1 MQQGAQPLAAVA
13 PSLGSALHQ
22 KPRKVKGMGKLQKS
36 DIGSPSNFKHVTH
49 VGWDPHSGFDLIG
62 AQESLKPFLEKAGV
76 GDQHVSGQPPPFAR
90 MMKFIRFR
98 FFPLSRTHVF
108 SPKPSGHA
116 VNPFCAYHS

>member
-98 FFPLSRTHVF
+98 FSF
-108 SPKPSGHA
+108 HA
-116 VNPFCAYHS
+116 IFFFLNCPDTL